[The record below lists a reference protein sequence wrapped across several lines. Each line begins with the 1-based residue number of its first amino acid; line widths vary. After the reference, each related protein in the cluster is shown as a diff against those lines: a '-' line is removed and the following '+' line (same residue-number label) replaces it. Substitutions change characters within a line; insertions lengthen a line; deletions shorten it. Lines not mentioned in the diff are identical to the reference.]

1 MKWLVWLLLIAVVL
15 AVLGLVVKALKW
27 MLIIAAVVFVAGLV
41 TGWVKQRK

>member
-1 MKWLVWLLLIAVVL
+1 MKWLVWLLLIAIAL

-41 TGWVKQRK
+41 TGWVKQHR